1 MRAAALSHCPYALA
15 SNAAGIPSCA
25 PAPAASCQPAAAPS
39 PATQTGEGWTCE
51 LEGQK
56 IRHNFKG
63 AYLHAMGQPADGK
76 TLQLSE
82 AVELV
87 TALPLKEADD
97 VGTIRSGLQK
107 KAAGKWTLKYVCSH
121 ASKCSCPYTLELR
134 HPAGSEV
141 VSVWQTAPHQFHDPT
156 SADSQAQLRM
166 HPRLEAM
173 ATVMIESGAKPTS
186 ICTRL
191 NNMVHDPA
199 DPLGLGGGT
208 TGLQHFSSARV
219 SIIPRQIYVLIK
231 KLWRAEGL
239 GLTSDG
245 QAMAAL
251 IDELRR
257 EGSVLSYQP
266 YKQAGRR
273 SGEQPLVIVMQ
284 ASFQARMLDQFG
296 RRLVCMDATFGV
308 NKYGYPL

>member
-1 MRAAALSHCPYALA
+1 MST
-15 SNAAGIPSCA
+15 
-25 PAPAASCQPAAAPS
+25 
-39 PATQTGEGWTCE
+39 AT
-51 LEGQK
+51 
-56 IRHNFKG
+56 
-63 AYLHAMGQPADGK
+63 
-76 TLQLSE
+76 
-82 AVELV
+82 
-87 TALPLKEADD
+87 ADD

-173 ATVMIESGAKPTS
+173 ATVMIESGATPTS

-231 KLWRAEGL
+231 KLRRAEGL
-239 GLTSDG
+239 GLTSDV

-257 EGSVLSYQP
+257 EGSVLFYQP

-284 ASFQARMLDQFG
+284 VSFQARMLDQFG
-296 RRLVCMDATFGV
+296 RRLVFMDGTFGV
-308 NKYGYPL
+308 NKYGYPLYALVVSLQPSSLAARLGCVCSHTGAHQGCSTLT